1 MSLRVL
7 VRGGGDLASGA
18 ALRLA
23 RSGARVMI
31 TELDMPQVVRRAAS
45 YANAVYEGFCKVE
58 ETRGYL
64 CASLSEAIDA
74 LDRGEVPVIVDPD
87 AAIRHSFH
95 PHVLIDARMSKREP
109 ELSKDAAPLVIG
121 LGPGFIAGIHCHAIV
136 ETRRGHSL
144 GRVYWTGTAE
154 ADTQMP
160 EQVSGFSA
168 QRVLRSPSD
177 GEFKSLV
184 RIGDLVTAGQEL
196 AVVEGKFIKAEF
208 DGVIRGMI
216 ADGFPARAGMKVGDL
231 DPRRDPRLC
240 YIVSDKSLAV
250 GGGVLE
256 AILSREDLRCAL
268 CSNNPL

>member
-7 VRGGGDLASGA
+7 IRGGGDLASGA

-31 TELDMPQVVRRAAS
+31 TELAMPQVVRRAAS
-45 YANAVYEGFCKVE
+45 YANAVYEGRCKVE
-58 ETRGYL
+58 ETRGRL
-64 CASLSEAIDA
+64 CADFGEALKA
-74 LDRGEVPVIVDPD
+74 LEVGEVPVIVDPE
-87 AAIRHSFH
+87 AASRHDYR
-95 PHVLIDARMSKREP
+95 PQVIVDARMSKREP
-109 ELSKDAAPLVIG
+109 ELFKDAAPLVIG
-121 LGPGFIAGIHCHAIV
+121 LGPGFTAGIHCHAVI
-136 ETRRGHSL
+136 ETKRGHTL

-154 ADTQMP
+154 ADTQLP
-160 EQVSGFSA
+160 EQVSGYVA
-168 QRVLRSPSD
+168 KRVLRAPSA
-177 GEFKSLV
+177 GEFKSLA

-196 AVVEGKFIKAEF
+196 AVVGGKFIKAEF

-216 ADGFPARAGMKVGDL
+216 ADGFPVHAGMKVGDL

-256 AILSREDLRCAL
+256 AILSREELRCAL
-268 CSNNPL
+268 CAHDDL